1 MNIGRD
7 DTVVGGRKAQ
17 ECLSWLVV
25 RKSLM
30 RLFLLITVY
39 FSLITVF
46 TGCQKEGAPPQP
58 PAAEV
63 KKEAP
68 KPEAVPIA
76 GEAKKEE
83 KAPPKA
89 DEVKPQRNPFKTF
102 IVKSTDR
109 PPVVTP
115 KTPLQRYELEQLK
128 LVAIIWGINSSI
140 ATLEAPDGKGY
151 QIKKGDLVGS
161 RDGRVKRIE
170 KDRVIV
176 EERFTE
182 ASGEVVINEFEI
194 KLPLPKEEE
203 GLR

>member
-1 MNIGRD
+1 MDKLQATSYKTKNSSLV
-7 DTVVGGRKAQ
+7 TL
-17 ECLSWLVV
+17 CLVTLCM
-25 RKSLM
+25 LA
-30 RLFLLITVY
+30 
-39 FSLITVF
+39 
-46 TGCQKEGAPPQP
+46 GCQQEGAPPQP

-68 KPEAVPIA
+68 KSEVVPVA

-89 DEVKPQRNPFKTF
+89 DEVKSQRNPFKTF

-115 KTPLQRYELEQLK
+115 KTPLQRYELENLK
-128 LVAIIWGINSSI
+128 LVAIMWGINSPV
-140 ATLEAPDGKGY
+140 AMVEAPDGKGY
-151 QIKKGDLVGS
+151 KIKKGDLVGS
-161 RDGRVKRIE
+161 REGRVKRIE

-182 ASGEVVINEFEI
+182 ASGEVVTNEFEI